1 MNPALARR
9 TAYATPRH
17 AAAAARQPSRAG
29 LLRVA
34 PMTAAVAAATLGPSL
49 AAGTVTLKN
58 GDKITAS
65 IVTNNDDGLYLQHKT
80 LGQLTLEQRQVK
92 SVAYSHTDPA
102 YEGNALNEWF
112 FPGWD
117 KSLEVGFSGTDGN
130 TDTLNFYAAFSTEQ
144 ETDTDRWDVQ
154 ARYFLAYDEGDQ
166 TRDEGSAFVVKDWLV
181 PDEDYFYFATARVD
195 HDRFSGYDNRFG
207 GFAGVGYDFIDDDK
221 WAVTGRLGAG
231 GNYEAGDVNE
241 FTPEALI
248 GIDVTWKIDENQ
260 KFHVYNTLFPAL
272 DPLFGEFRNVSGAEY
287 KVKLAAGRGLSLKLG
302 VENEYLSEVEEGT
315 EHNDLNYFGALVYDF

>member
-1 MNPALARR
+1 MTPAPARQIVALPARR
-9 TAYATPRH
+9 APIAS
-17 AAAAARQPSRAG
+17 RQPSRAG

-34 PMTAAVAAATLGPSL
+34 PMTAALAAATLGPTV
-49 AAGTVTLKN
+49 AAGTVTLGN
-58 GDKITAS
+58 GDKLKGS
-65 IVTNNDDGLYLQHKT
+65 IVTHNEDGLYLQHKT

-102 YEGNALNEWF
+102 YEGNALDEWF
-112 FPGWD
+112 LPGWD

-130 TDTLNFYAAFSTEQ
+130 TETLNFYAAFSTQQ
-144 ETDTDRWDVQ
+144 ETERDRWDIQ

-166 TRDEGSAFVVKDWLV
+166 TRDEGHAFVIKDWLV
-181 PDEDYFYFATARVD
+181 PDERYFYFATARVD
-195 HDRFSGYDNRFG
+195 HDGFSGYDNRYS
-207 GFAGVGYDFIDDDK
+207 GFAGVGYDFVDDDK
-221 WAVTGRLGAG
+221 WSVTGRLGAG

-241 FTPEALI
+241 FTPEALV
-248 GIDVTWKIDENQ
+248 GVEATWKIDEEQ
-260 KFHVYNTLFPAL
+260 RFHIYSTFFPAL

-302 VENEYLSEVEEGT
+302 IENEYLSEVESGT